1 MQRENAMESENKNYA
16 LNLLKALRARAGR
29 GGKLQIDMD
38 EICRA
43 AGLDEMDV
51 KECLTDL
58 EHQGFVRTEITCF
71 IEKQWR

>member
-1 MQRENAMESENKNYA
+1 
-16 LNLLKALRARAGR
+16 
-29 GGKLQIDMD
+29 
-38 EICRA
+38 
-43 AGLDEMDV
+43 LDEMDV